1 MIPGFVRVSVKGQQ
15 CQRFVNLCRGREMDL
30 KRIIR
35 TGETEL
41 QLTMKVVVFSAD
53 FAIAEKNRGT
63 YPHPEKK
70 EDLCFFCFSVKE
82 EK

>member
-1 MIPGFVRVSVKGQQ
+1 
-15 CQRFVNLCRGREMDL
+15 MDL

-35 TGETEL
+35 TGETASADHEGSG
-41 QLTMKVVVFSAD
+41 FSAD
-53 FAIAEKNRGT
+53 LATAEKNRGT

-70 EDLCFFCFSVKE
+70 GLCFFCFSVKE

>member
-35 TGETEL
+35 TGETEGSG
-41 QLTMKVVVFSAD
+41 FSAD
-53 FAIAEKNRGT
+53 LATAEKNRGT

-70 EDLCFFCFSVKE
+70 GAFVFSAFL
-82 EK
+82 